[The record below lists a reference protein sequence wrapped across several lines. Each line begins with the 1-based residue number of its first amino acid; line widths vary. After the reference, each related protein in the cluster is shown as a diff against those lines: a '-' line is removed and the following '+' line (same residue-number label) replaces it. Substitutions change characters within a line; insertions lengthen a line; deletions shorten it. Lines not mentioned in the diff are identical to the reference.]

1 MQLDERVGKM
11 VEDARRL
18 RVPVTRQ
25 VISSFGRVVK
35 TQMVSSEETSDIQK
49 GRLSSFFAG
58 EKWTRNF
65 VRRQGFEA
73 KALHGKAGGVEGE
86 AGKKVME
93 AIREAARH
101 YALENIFE
109 VHETGLFF
117 KVLPRSMYVLSSEG
131 RKTAR
136 AMTDMEAKDRVL
148 VFLCA
153 NASGSHK
160 LPISIIGK
168 SVRPRCFQKRPP
180 PIKYFSQ
187 KDSRSDWRTLQQ
199 WWMEVFLPYVEENTS
214 GEVLLIMD
222 GMKCRDLKESN
233 GRVRVMHLPPNCTS
247 VRRPMGM
254 GVIAAIKLHYRRKLL
269 DCRADKLCEAAAS
282 QEEVSPK
289 KKVKSGTGGLEQ
301 GRNPHMHDV
310 GILLKNAWDGMK
322 PVTIA
327 R

>member
-1 MQLDERVGKM
+1 M
-11 VEDARRL
+11 
-18 RVPVTRQ
+18 PVTRQ

-35 TQMVSSEETSDIQK
+35 TQMMSSNETSEAQK
-49 GRLSSFFAG
+49 ARLSSFFAG

-65 VRRQGFEA
+65 VRRQGLDG

-86 AGKKVME
+86 AAKEGME

-101 YALENIFE
+101 YALENIFD

-117 KVLPRSMYVLSSEG
+117 KVLPRSMYVLTSEG

-148 VFLCA
+148 VYLCA

-160 LPISIIGK
+160 VPISIIGK
-168 SVRPRCFQKRPP
+168 SYKPRCFQKRPP
-180 PIKYFSQ
+180 PVKYFSQ
-187 KDSRSDWRTLQQ
+187 KESRSDWRTLLQ
-199 WWMEVFLPYVEENTS
+199 WWTEVFLPYVEENTS

-222 GMKCRDLKESN
+222 GLKCRNLKDSS
-233 GRVRVMHLPPNCTS
+233 GRVRVMHLPLNCTS

-254 GVIAAIKLHYRRKLL
+254 GVIAAMKLHYRRKLL
-269 DCRADKLCEAAAS
+269 DCRASKLCEAAALK
-282 QEEVSPK
+282 EASPK
-289 KKVKSGTGGLEQ
+289 KKVKSGTGGLEH

-310 GILLKNAWDGMK
+310 GILLKNAWDAMK
-322 PVTIA
+322 QVMIA